1 MNVDSTKT
9 FEAGSLIFQEGEPG
23 NCAYIIK
30 EGKVELS
37 ILSNGQHLPVAVLE
51 KGELFG
57 EMALI
62 DDSVRS
68 ATAIAEED
76 AELLIISRNYIEQKI
91 DSSDPT
97 VRLLLQVVMER
108 YRDIHSRLVNVVDG
122 LIEQEKSVKKSFLR
136 TLLYPYFMLTGGI
149 KSAVSK
155 QRHAAT
161 QKRNFIYKDAVS
173 TSESIT
179 KENNLKLALENEEFE
194 MYYQPIVDISTG
206 NIAGCEALIRW
217 NSSVYGFVPPDK
229 FISLA
234 EKTGLIIP
242 LGNWIT
248 QQACKAACEFR
259 KQKDMYMSIN
269 LSTRQFE
276 SSSFLFD
283 IEEAV
288 KAAGIPNECI
298 KFEITESILMSNP
311 ELAELSLNKLK
322 DAGFSIAIDDFGTG
336 YSSFSYLHRFP
347 IDTLKIDRSFVI
359 EMFNN
364 KRSMEIVRTL
374 TLLSKNL
381 NMKTIAEGIEN
392 SAEGEQL
399 DSFGCNYGQGY
410 LYSKPVP
417 YSEFIELLGNETL
430 PATATA

>member
-1 MNVDSTKT
+1 MNATSTKNI
-9 FEAGSLIFQEGEPG
+9 EAGNIIFQEGEPG

-30 EGKVELS
+30 QGKVELS
-37 ILSNGQHLPVAVLE
+37 ILSKSQHLPVATLE
-51 KGELFG
+51 NGELFG

-62 DDSVRS
+62 DDSLRS

-76 AELLIISRNYIEQKI
+76 TELLVISRKYVEEKI

-108 YRDIHSRLVNVVDG
+108 YRDIHSRLINIVDG
-122 LIEQEKSVKKSFLR
+122 LIEQENAAKKGFFQ
-136 TLLYPYFMLTGGI
+136 TLFKPYFKLTGGVMTAI
-149 KSAVSK
+149 NKRKLAI
-155 QRHAAT
+155 T
-161 QKRNFIYKDAVS
+161 QKRNFIYKDLVS
-173 TSESIT
+173 TSKNIT
-179 KENNLKLALENEEFE
+179 KENNLRLALDNEEFE

-217 NSSVYGFVPPDK
+217 NSPVLGFVPPDK
-229 FISLA
+229 FIGLA
-234 EKTGLIIP
+234 EKSGLIIP

-248 QQACKAACEFR
+248 RTACSAAHDFR
-259 KQKDMYMSIN
+259 KHKDIYMSIN

-276 SSSFLFD
+276 SPSFLFD
-283 IEEAV
+283 IEETV
-288 KAAGIPNECI
+288 KAADIPNECV

-311 ELAELSLNKLK
+311 ELAETSLNKLK
-322 DAGFSIAIDDFGTG
+322 DSGFSIAIDDFGTG

-347 IDTLKIDRSFVI
+347 IDTLKIDRSFVT

-392 SAEGEQL
+392 NAEGEQL
-399 DSFGCNYGQGY
+399 GSFGGDYGQGY
-410 LYSKPVP
+410 LYSRPVP
-417 YSEFIELLGNETL
+417 YQEFIDLLGHESL
-430 PATATA
+430 PATSIA

>member
-1 MNVDSTKT
+1 MKGESTKNI
-9 FEAGSLIFQEGEPG
+9 EAGSLIFQEGEPG

-30 EGKVELS
+30 HGKVELS

-51 KGELFG
+51 QGELFG

-62 DDSVRS
+62 DDSLRS

-76 AELLIISRNYIEQKI
+76 TELLVISKKFIEQKI
-91 DSSDPT
+91 DASDPT

-122 LIEQEKSVKKSFLR
+122 LIDQEQSVKKSFFR
-136 TLLYPYFMLTGGI
+136 ALLAPYFMLTGGL
-149 KSAVSK
+149 KAAVSSRK
-155 QRHAAT
+155 HLTT
-161 QKRNFIYKDAVS
+161 QKRDHIHKDVIS
-173 TSESIT
+173 TSKSIT
-179 KENNLKLALENEEFE
+179 KENNLKLALENDEFE

-217 NSSVYGFVPPDK
+217 NSSVYGFVPPDE

-248 QQACKAACEFR
+248 RQSCNAAREFR
-259 KQKDMYMSIN
+259 KHKDMYMSIN

-276 SSSFLFD
+276 SPSFIHE
-283 IEEAV
+283 IEDAV
-288 KAAGIPNECI
+288 KAADIPNECI

-311 ELAELSLNKLK
+311 EVAEAALNKLK
-322 DAGFSIAIDDFGTG
+322 DSGFSIAIDDFGTG

-374 TLLSKNL
+374 ALLSKNL

-392 SAEGEQL
+392 SAEGEKL
-399 DSFGCNYGQGY
+399 SSFGCDYGQGY
-410 LYSKPVP
+410 LYSRPVP
-417 YSEFIELLGNETL
+417 YNEFIELLGNESL
-430 PATATA
+430 PTTATA